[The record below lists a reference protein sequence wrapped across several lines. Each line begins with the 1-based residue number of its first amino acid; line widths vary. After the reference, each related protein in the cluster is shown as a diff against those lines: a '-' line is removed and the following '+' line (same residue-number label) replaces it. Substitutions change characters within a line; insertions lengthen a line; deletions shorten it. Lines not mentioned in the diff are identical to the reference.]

1 MLDVKTKHM
10 RRMEKVEVRFIL
22 QESGYRMTY
31 HERGVDITGLE
42 IVTNTA
48 KRMTRSFEK
57 YA

>member
-1 MLDVKTKHM
+1 M